1 MPNIRSSPRPTFLV
15 VESDAALNRPLARA
29 LEEFGPVRATTS
41 FRGATTLLR
50 NVERLL
56 GVVVGHPLGEHDGLE
71 VAARAR
77 AVDSSVSILVLSES
91 YEHETIHRAQILG
104 AQYLRRPWGTD
115 NLMAFVRRAVEQR
128 GGPDN
133 LLALLLFDLAQ
144 AHRFSDRESELVS
157 LVARGE
163 SAADVVDAMGVSAN
177 TVKTLTRRVLRKCG
191 APNLDTLVRPLRQV
205 ALGIPERSK

>member
-15 VESDAALNRPLARA
+15 VEADAALSRPLARA
-29 LEEFGPVRATTS
+29 LEEFGPVRATAS
-41 FRGATTLLR
+41 IRGAATLLR
-50 NVERLL
+50 SVERLL

-71 VAARAR
+71 VVTRAR
-77 AVDSSVSILVLSES
+77 AVDDAVSILVLSDS
-91 YEHETIHRAQILG
+91 YEHETINRAQILG
-104 AQYLRRPWGTD
+104 AQYLRRPWGSD
-115 NLMAFVRRAVEQR
+115 NVMAFARRAIEQR

-133 LLALLLFDLAQ
+133 VLAVLLFDLAQ
-144 AHRFSDRESELVS
+144 VHRFSDRERELVS